1 MKNVRKD
8 RLPSWPQ
15 CVILLV
21 IAGTAVAGPETKP
34 AHFVL
39 AGISVAIV
47 LIAAFLKLGGS
58 KSNGSDKDDSSN

>member
-15 CVILLV
+15 CVLLLV
-21 IAGTAVAGPETKP
+21 IAGAAVAGPETKP
-34 AHFVL
+34 ANFML

-47 LIAAFLKLGGS
+47 VVAAFLKLAGG
-58 KSNGSDKDDSSN
+58 KSNGSEKDDSSD